1 MEGQNKPQTKGLM
14 RRRKG
19 WIGFVQNYPDWV
31 KACDEGAWDNI
42 KWGTVKGVKDVNKD
56 AMGKITY
63 KF

>member
-19 WIGFVQNYPDWV
+19 WIGFVRSYNNYIKNGSYDDLKWDSKLA
-31 KACDEGAWDNI
+31 KASSVTVDE
-42 KWGTVKGVKDVNKD
+42 
-56 AMGKITY
+56 MGKITY